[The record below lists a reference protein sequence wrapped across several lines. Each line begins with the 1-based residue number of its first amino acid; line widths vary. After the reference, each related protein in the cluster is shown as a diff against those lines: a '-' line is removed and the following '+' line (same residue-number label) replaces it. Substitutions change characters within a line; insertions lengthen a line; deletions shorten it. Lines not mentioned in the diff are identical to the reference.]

1 MFKNFIHGDNS
12 QERLVF
18 KNPQRLHVKQYVK
31 LIIMYT
37 ENYEWVIG
45 FIDGDGFL
53 DLERIK
59 NRDRFYYRPILSITQ
74 KNIKMLYKIKKIL
87 KIGRIT
93 KRSDG
98 YYHYRVRNR
107 RLFEQYLVPIF
118 IKYPF
123 LSNKKLQFK
132 LILRC
137 LRILKDYTDQDSQKQ
152 RCLNQIQIW
161 IREARLRRLKTEPKN
176 LSQTWLV
183 GFFDSEGCI
192 SVSPLRARGA
202 SGGKQQSSKEASLK
216 WRFVI
221 KISQSKT
228 NYLLL
233 VAIRDFLNIGQIY
246 KERSNIYYWGSHS
259 FKDLSKLK
267 SLFKKYP
274 LKSEKHIQW
283 IRFLKLLQIK
293 DDILKPN
300 QKKLERLILSFQK
313 SKTIEDIVPTTLK
326 NVE

>member
-1 MFKNFIHGDNS
+1 
-12 QERLVF
+12 
-18 KNPQRLHVKQYVK
+18 
-31 LIIMYT
+31 MYT
-37 ENYEWVIG
+37 KKENYEWVIG

-74 KNIKMLYKIKKIL
+74 KNIKVLYKIKKIL

-98 YYHYRVRNR
+98 YYHYRVRSR

-118 IKYPF
+118 TKYPF

-132 LILRC
+132 LIVRC
-137 LRILKDYTDQDSQKQ
+137 LRILKDYTDQDLKKQ

-161 IREARLRRLKTEPKN
+161 IREARLRHLKTEPKN

-192 SVSPLRARGA
+192 SVSPLRGNLFCRTTM
-202 SGGKQQSSKEASLK
+202 K

-233 VAIRDFLNIGQIY
+233 VAIRNFLNIGRIY
-246 KERSNIYYWGSHS
+246 KERSNINYWGIHS
-259 FKDLSKLK
+259 FKDLSTLK

-283 IRFLKLLQIK
+283 TRFLKLLQIK
-293 DDILKPN
+293 DKASVKL
-300 QKKLERLILSFQK
+300 QKKFERLILSFQK
-313 SKTIEDIVPTTLK
+313 QK
-326 NVE
+326 

>member
-1 MFKNFIHGDNS
+1 METIRRKL
-12 QERLVF
+12 ERSESLF

-31 LIIMYT
+31 MYT
-37 ENYEWVIG
+37 KKENYEWVIG

-98 YYHYRVRNR
+98 YYHYRVRSR

-118 IKYPF
+118 TKYPF

-132 LILRC
+132 LIVRC

-192 SVSPLRARGA
+192 SVSPIR
-202 SGGKQQSSKEASLK
+202 GKQQSPPFGGAPLK

-233 VAIRDFLNIGQIY
+233 VAIRDFLNIGRIY

-313 SKTIEDIVPTTLK
+313 QKRLK
-326 NVE
+326 I

>member
-1 MFKNFIHGDNS
+1 METIRRKPDYGILRDYTLNNLKFLYKRRIYS
-12 QERLVF
+12 
-18 KNPQRLHVKQYVK
+18 
-31 LIIMYT
+31 MYT
-37 ENYEWVIG
+37 KKENYEWVIG

-74 KNIKMLYKIKKIL
+74 KNIQVLYKIKKIL
-87 KIGRIT
+87 KIGRIS
-93 KRSDG
+93 KRNDG
-98 YYHYRVRNR
+98 YYHYRVRSR

-118 IKYPF
+118 TKYPF

-132 LILRC
+132 LIVRC
-137 LRILKDYTDQDSQKQ
+137 LRILKDYTGQDFQKQ
-152 RCLNQIQIW
+152 RCLNQFQIW
-161 IREARLRRLKTEPKN
+161 IREARLRHLKTEPEN

-192 SVSPLRARGA
+192 YVQKLVLN
-202 SGGKQQSSKEASLK
+202 LK

-221 KISQSKT
+221 KISQSET

-233 VAIRDFLNIGQIY
+233 VAIRNFLNIGRIY
-246 KERSNIYYWGSHS
+246 KERSHVYYWGIHS
-259 FKDLSKLK
+259 FKDLSKIL

-283 IRFLKLLQIK
+283 IRFLKLLRIK
-293 DDILKPN
+293 DRSTLFGFTASIKS
-300 QKKLERLILSFQK
+300 QKKFERLILSFQK
-313 SKTIEDIVPTTLK
+313 QKRLK
-326 NVE
+326 I

>member
-1 MFKNFIHGDNS
+1 MLKNFIHGDNS
-12 QERLVF
+12 QETF

-37 ENYEWVIG
+37 KKENYEWVIG
-45 FIDGDGFL
+45 FIDGDGFI

-74 KNIKMLYKIKKIL
+74 KNIKTLYKIKKIL

-93 KRSDG
+93 KGRDG
-98 YYHYRVRNR
+98 YYHYRVRSR

-118 IKYPF
+118 TKYPF

-132 LILRC
+132 LIVRC

-192 SVSPLRARGA
+192 SVSPLR
-202 SGGKQQSSKEASLK
+202 GKQQSSKEASLK

-233 VAIRDFLNIGQIY
+233 VAIRDFLNIGRIY

-293 DDILKPN
+293 DNILQKPHLLKPN

-313 SKTIEDIVPTTLK
+313 QLK
-326 NVE
+326 I